1 MTWIETKV
9 VFDFDNTEWAVE
21 LISDAFYGF
30 GLQGVVV
37 ESTDLDPP
45 EGWGDGAQKIPEQD
59 AVIGYF
65 PKNDLA
71 QDRLN
76 QLSEKLFALET
87 DIGIRTRVT
96 CRDINEEDWAE
107 SWKAYFHPEKIS
119 EKIVIKPTWRE
130 YAPKP
135 CEIILEIDPGMAF
148 GTGAHPTTAMCIRMI
163 EKYLVPGN
171 SFLDVGTGSG
181 ILMIAAA
188 KLGAGRLAGVDNDEI
203 AVEIAEKNLLLN
215 HIAPRTFA
223 LNIGN
228 LADTIVDHFDI
239 VAANILSDV
248 IVMLLDD
255 IPKVL
260 KKRGIFIG
268 SGIIE
273 ENKDMV
279 IEKMRQIGFDI
290 MEVQITEKWACIVG
304 RHNIK
309 SEKQPSDKSPG

>member
-9 VFDFDNTEWAVE
+9 VFDFDNKDWAVE
-21 LISDAFYGF
+21 LISEAFYGF

-37 ESTDLDPP
+37 ESTDLDPA

-71 QDRLN
+71 QDRLT

-87 DIGIRTRVT
+87 DIGIKSRII
-96 CRDINEEDWAE
+96 CREIDEEDWAE

-119 EKIVIKPTWRE
+119 EKIVIKPTWRD
-130 YAPKP
+130 YSPKDG
-135 CEIILEIDPGMAF
+135 EIILEIDPGMAF

-163 EKYLVPGN
+163 EKYLIAGN

-181 ILMIAAA
+181 ILMMSAA
-188 KLGAGRLAGVDNDEI
+188 KLGAERLVGVDNDEV

-215 HIAPRTFA
+215 GISPRIFS

-228 LADTIVDHFDI
+228 LADTIVEQFDI
-239 VAANILSDV
+239 IAANILSDV
-248 IVMLLDD
+248 IVMLLND

-260 KKRGIFIG
+260 KTGGIFIG

-279 IEKMRQIGFDI
+279 IEKMRQVGFEI

-304 RHNIK
+304 RHY
-309 SEKQPSDKSPG
+309 

>member
-9 VFDFDNTEWAVE
+9 VFDFDNKDWAVE
-21 LISDAFYGF
+21 LISEAFYAF

-45 EGWGDGAQKIPEQD
+45 EGWGDDAQKIPEQD

-71 QDRLN
+71 QDRLD
-76 QLSEKLFALET
+76 QRSEKLSALET
-87 DIGIRTRVT
+87 EIGIKSRII
-96 CRDINEEDWAE
+96 CRDIDEEDWAE

-135 CEIILEIDPGMAF
+135 GEMVLEIDPGMAF

-163 EKYLVPGN
+163 EKYLIAGN

-181 ILMIAAA
+181 ILMMSAA
-188 KLGAGRLAGVDNDEI
+188 KLGAGKLAGVDNDEI

-215 HIAPRTFA
+215 NIAPRNFS

-228 LADTIVDHFDI
+228 LADTIADRFDI
-239 VAANILSDV
+239 VAANILSEV
-248 IVMLLDD
+248 IMLLLDD

-260 KKRGIFIG
+260 KTGGIFIG

-279 IEKMRQIGFDI
+279 IEKMRQVGFEI

-304 RHNIK
+304 RRY
-309 SEKQPSDKSPG
+309 

>member
-9 VFDFDNTEWAVE
+9 VFDFDNTDWAVE
-21 LISDAFYGF
+21 LISEAFYAF
-30 GLQGVVV
+30 GLQGVAV

-45 EGWGDGAQKIPEQD
+45 EGWGDDAQKIPEQD

-71 QDRLN
+71 QDRLD

-87 DIGIRTRVT
+87 EIGIKSRII
-96 CRDINEEDWAE
+96 CREIDEEDWAE

-135 CEIILEIDPGMAF
+135 GEIILEIDPGMAF

-163 EKYLVPGN
+163 EKYLIAGN

-188 KLGAGRLAGVDNDEI
+188 KLGAGKLAGVDNDEI

-215 HIAPRTFA
+215 GISPRNFS

-228 LADTIVDHFDI
+228 LADTIADRFDI

-248 IVMLLDD
+248 IVMLLDN

-260 KKRGIFIG
+260 KKGGIFIG

-279 IEKMRQIGFDI
+279 IEKMQRVGFEI
-290 MEVQITEKWACIVG
+290 VEVQITEKWACIVG
-304 RHNIK
+304 RRY
-309 SEKQPSDKSPG
+309 

>member
-1 MTWIETKV
+1 MRWIETKV
-9 VFDFDNTEWAVE
+9 VFDFDNTEWAAE
-21 LISDAFYGF
+21 LISEAFYGF

-71 QDRLN
+71 EDRLN
-76 QLSEKLFALET
+76 QLAEKLFVLET
-87 DIGIRTRVT
+87 EMGIRSRII
-96 CRDINEEDWAE
+96 CREIDEEDWAE
-107 SWKAYFHPEKIS
+107 SWKAYFWPEKIS

-130 YAPKP
+130 YSPKDG
-135 CEIILEIDPGMAF
+135 EMILEIDPGMAF

-163 EKYLVPGN
+163 EKYLIAGN

-188 KLGAGRLAGVDNDEI
+188 KLGAGRLAGVDNDEV

-215 HIAPRTFA
+215 GIDPRTFA

-228 LADTIVDHFDI
+228 LADTIVEQYDMI
-239 VAANILSDV
+239 AANILSDV

-260 KKRGIFIG
+260 KKGGIFIG

-279 IEKMRQIGFDI
+279 MEKMRQVGFDI
-290 MEVQITEKWACIVG
+290 IEVEIMEKWACIVG
-304 RHNIK
+304 RHY
-309 SEKQPSDKSPG
+309 